1 MAAGTTHMFR
11 AGRHQ
16 LLTATARGRDGSTT
30 HTLWGL
36 GRLSCRHKPHA
47 TSLAT
52 YPQRREHTPPLH
64 TTNQTPHTRETRGA
78 SPSPQLTLHI
88 AAHQADF
95 QARGGQ
101 WRLHLAQQAAH
112 GLCTAARGSAGCQH
126 VCGMSMRVQNVST
139 WRNVNAGAECQC
151 RCGVSIRVQM
161 MPHTLLAGCRL
172 REPRSH
178 GQQTAVRGGG
188 PPRPLTEGTGGVLSF
203 SCLFSSPASL
213 STCTG
218 GPRGGSS
225 GGAQGGRLSERNLR
239 QKHRLHTPDT
249 LLSNVDACGCIW
261 DARQGCCTLCSL
273 GSNAKEAQ
281 GERVL
286 MGPEGS

>member
-1 MAAGTTHMFR
+1 MRQEAPLHPPSSPSMSPPTRRTLRLAVGSGGSTSLSR
-11 AGRHQ
+11 Q
-16 LLTATARGRDGSTT
+16 LTA
-30 HTLWGL
+30 
-36 GRLSCRHKPHA
+36 C
-47 TSLAT
+47 
-52 YPQRREHTPPLH
+52 
-64 TTNQTPHTRETRGA
+64 
-78 SPSPQLTLHI
+78 
-88 AAHQADF
+88 
-95 QARGGQ
+95 
-101 WRLHLAQQAAH
+101 AQQQEA
-112 GLCTAARGSAGCQH
+112 
-126 VCGMSMRVQNVST
+126 VQYVST
-139 WRNVNAGAECQC
+139 CAECQCGCRMSARVRNVNAGAECQC

-161 MPHTLLAGCRL
+161 MPHTLSAGCRL

-188 PPRPLTEGTGGVLSF
+188 PPRPLTEVTGGVLSF

-239 QKHRLHTPDT
+239 QEHRLHTLDT

-286 MGPEGS
+286 MGAEGS